1 MRDFILEIIELVNN
15 TTDNEILIDE
25 LSQYH
30 ASDIADAF
38 KMLSDTQLVRLY
50 EILPSELLAD
60 IITYIDDKERYLDL
74 MENEDVADILDNME
88 SNDAAE
94 VLEELDIEDVL
105 EINQLVEPETLED
118 IQLVASYDDDTL
130 GSVMSTDFI
139 EIKDNATVK
148 SAMRIVINSANEVEN
163 INVIYVTDEENKYV
177 GIITLR
183 DLIRARSTDPLE
195 DIIKTNYPVLH
206 DYDLL
211 DELDKD
217 ILDYELESYAVLN
230 NAGELIGIVN
240 DETLIDLVEEEYRE
254 DYAMLAGISEI
265 EDTTEPIYKSIF
277 KRLPWLAFL
286 LIIGLFV
293 SLLTSAFEGV
303 ISELSAVVF
312 FQSLILGMAGNTGT
326 QSLAVTISKLNDDE
340 KKIGKVIRREMLTGF
355 VNGLIIA
362 SISFLLVLGFLLL
375 RGTTDIAESLKTGL
389 AVSVSLVISMTIAS
403 FLGSFV
409 PYVLSKLKVDPAVA
423 SGPFITTVNDIVAI
437 IVYYSLAAMLFNI
450 ML

>member
-15 TTDNEILIDE
+15 TTDNEKLIDE

-38 KMLSDTQLVRLY
+38 NMLSDTQLVRLY

-148 SAMRIVINSANEVEN
+148 SAMRHVINSANEVEN

-195 DIIKTNYPVLH
+195 EIIKTNYPVLH